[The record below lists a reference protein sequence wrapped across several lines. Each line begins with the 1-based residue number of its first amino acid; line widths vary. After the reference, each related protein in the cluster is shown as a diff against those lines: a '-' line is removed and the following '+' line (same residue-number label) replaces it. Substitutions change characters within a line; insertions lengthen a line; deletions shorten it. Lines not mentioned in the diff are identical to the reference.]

1 MTTTATPPQ
10 PRDLNAKPW
19 FSLAYL
25 FFAYLPLLFST
36 NRPPEAVV
44 ATLLATAC
52 FLPMHFLF
60 ARDVPRYR
68 LPLTLGVAALGCALL
83 PFSTGGTTFTVYATA
98 MAASRQPIR
107 RAVWL
112 TASFVTL
119 IGLEHLALGLPPL
132 FAITSIAMTAIVT
145 TLVASTI
152 IHARSR
158 NLRDAELRLTQDEVK
173 RLASMAERE
182 RIGRDLHDLLGH
194 TLSVVVLKSELAG
207 KLIARDQAAATTHI
221 NEVEQIARQA
231 LTQVREAVTGIRAVG
246 LHAELA
252 SARLALLSADVHLD
266 QRVQPVQLDEAVER
280 VFAFVVREAV
290 TNVLRHAAAHRVEV
304 ELTSDSLGVRLMIA
318 DDGRGGIDH
327 PGQGLT
333 GMRERVTALNGT
345 LEIESPRGAGT
356 RLSIRAPVLASVPT

>member
-1 MTTTATPPQ
+1 MTTSSTSTQ

-25 FFAYLPLLFST
+25 FFAYLPLLFSS
-36 NRPPEAVV
+36 NRPPEAVIATLV
-44 ATLLATAC
+44 ATAI

-68 LPLTLGVAALGCALL
+68 LPLTLAVAALGCALL
-83 PFSTGGTTFTVYATA
+83 PYSTGGTTFTVYATA

-107 RAVWL
+107 RAVAL
-112 TASFVTL
+112 TAAFVSL
-119 IGLEHLALGLPPL
+119 IAVEHLVLGLPAV
-132 FAITSIAMTAIVT
+132 FAIANIAMTAIVT

-152 IHARSR
+152 IHGRTR

-207 KLIARDQAAATTHI
+207 KLIARDPAAATTHI
-221 NEVEQIARQA
+221 KEVEQVARQA

-246 LHAELA
+246 LQAELA
-252 SARLALLSADVHLD
+252 SARLALLSAEVHLD
-266 QRVQPVQLDEAVER
+266 QRVEPLQLDETLER
-280 VFAFVVREAV
+280 VLAFVVREAV

-304 ELTSDSLGVRLMIA
+304 ELASDSLGVRLVIA
-318 DDGRGGIDH
+318 DDGRGGIEH
-327 PGQGLT
+327 QGQGLT
-333 GMRERVTALNGT
+333 GMRERITAINGT
-345 LEIESPRGAGT
+345 LELESPRGAGT
-356 RLSIRAPVLASVPT
+356 RLSIRAPFPAVPT